1 MSPEELISR
10 IPPDE
15 FVTGDDGYV
24 VYWPTDKRGG
34 ALSAWV
40 LRVIADY
47 LDARNAA
54 WDAIVMS
61 YSAINPSK
69 ESGQ

>member
-1 MSPEELISR
+1 VSPEELISR

-15 FVTGDDGYV
+15 FVTGDDGCV
-24 VYWPTDKRGG
+24 VYWPSYKYGG
-34 ALSAWV
+34 ALSAWE

-54 WDAIVMS
+54 WHAVVMS
-61 YSAINPSK
+61 DPAINPPK
-69 ESGQ
+69 RTV